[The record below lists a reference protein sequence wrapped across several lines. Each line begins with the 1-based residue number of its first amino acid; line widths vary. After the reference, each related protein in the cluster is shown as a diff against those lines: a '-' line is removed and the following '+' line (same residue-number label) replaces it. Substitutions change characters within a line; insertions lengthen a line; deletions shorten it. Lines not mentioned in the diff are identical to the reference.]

1 MYKVLIVDDE
11 ELVRQAMA
19 KIVSSVENF
28 EVKFFAKNGQEALDI
43 CKNEKV
49 DIVFMDIMMPIK
61 DGIVASKEILDINPD
76 ISIYIVSSYNSF
88 ELAQKALKTKSN
100 NML

>member
-11 ELVRQAMA
+11 ELVRQAIA
-19 KIVSSVENF
+19 KIVSSIENF
-28 EVKFFAKNGQEALDI
+28 EVEFFAKNGQEALDI
-43 CKNEKV
+43 CKNERV

-61 DGIVASKEILDINPD
+61 DGIAASREILEINPD

-88 ELAQKALKTKSN
+88 ELAQRDVKKQNKTI
-100 NML
+100 